1 MSRLRAN
8 RHRWFG
14 AAAFLAL
21 VVTML
26 FLITPI
32 VAILTN
38 TSPRTLIDALG
49 ESANREALWLS
60 LKTTTAAMVI
70 IIVVGTP
77 AAYFLALRSFR
88 GRSVVLTL
96 IELPLVMPPTVAG
109 IALLA
114 AFGPAGLFGQ
124 VIEDAG
130 VELVFQ
136 TAGVVVALV
145 FVASPFYLRQ
155 AIAAFAAIDP
165 ELIDTSR
172 TLGSG
177 PLKTFLRIAIPVA
190 RPSLASGVALAW
202 GRAIGEFGA
211 TLLFA
216 GSLVAV
222 TQTAP
227 LAIFSRFSDPN
238 GFNQA
243 IALSVVL
250 IIVSAALLMAVKLT
264 GGDRTL
270 EGRGL

>member
-1 MSRLRAN
+1 MNLRAN

-14 AAAFLAL
+14 GVAFVAL
-21 VVTML
+21 VFTLL

-32 VAILTN
+32 LAILTN
-38 TSPRTLIDALG
+38 TDPRTLIDSIG
-49 ESANREALWLS
+49 EPANREALWLS
-60 LKTTTAAMVI
+60 LKTTLAALLI
-70 IIVVGTP
+70 IILVGTP
-77 AAYFLALRSFR
+77 AAYFLANSSFR
-88 GRSVVLTL
+88 GRSAVLTL

-114 AFGPAGLFGQ
+114 AFGPAGLFGPWL
-124 VIEDAG
+124 ESAG
-130 VELVFQ
+130 IELVFE
-136 TAGVVVALV
+136 TAGVVLALV

-165 ELIDTSR
+165 GLIDASR
-172 TLGSG
+172 TLGSS
-177 PLKTFLRIAIPVA
+177 PFRTFARVAIPIA

-202 GRAIGEFGA
+202 GRALGEFGA

-227 LAIFSRFSDPN
+227 LAIFARFSDPD
-238 GFNQA
+238 GFTQA

-250 IIVSAALLMAVKLT
+250 IIISAALLMAVKLS
-264 GGDRTL
+264 GGDRAL
-270 EGRGL
+270 DGRGL

>member
-1 MSRLRAN
+1 M
-8 RHRWFG
+8 
-14 AAAFLAL
+14 
-21 VVTML
+21 
-26 FLITPI
+26 
-32 VAILTN
+32 
-38 TSPRTLIDALG
+38 
-49 ESANREALWLS
+49 
-60 LKTTTAAMVI
+60 
-70 IIVVGTP
+70 
-77 AAYFLALRSFR
+77 
-88 GRSVVLTL
+88 
-96 IELPLVMPPTVAG
+96 
-109 IALLA
+109 
-114 AFGPAGLFGQ
+114 
-124 VIEDAG
+124 
-130 VELVFQ
+130 
-136 TAGVVVALV
+136 VVALV

>member
-14 AAAFLAL
+14 AAAFVAL

-26 FLITPI
+26 FLVAPI

-38 TSPRTLIDALG
+38 TSPRTLIDSLG
-49 ESANREALWLS
+49 EPANREALWLS
-60 LKTTTAAMVI
+60 LKTTTMAML
-70 IIVVGTP
+70 IIVLVGTP

-114 AFGPAGLFGQ
+114 AFGPAGLFGP
-124 VIEDAG
+124 VLADLGA
-130 VELVFQ
+130 ELVFQ
-136 TAGVVVALV
+136 TAGVVVALI

-155 AIAAFAAIDP
+155 AIAAFAAVDP
-165 ELIDTSR
+165 GLIDISR
-172 TLGSG
+172 TLGSS
-177 PLKTFLRIAIPVA
+177 PLKTFLRVVIPVA

-264 GGDRTL
+264 GGDRAL
-270 EGRGL
+270 QGRGL

>member
-1 MSRLRAN
+1 MSLRAN

-14 AAAFLAL
+14 AVAFLAL

-26 FLITPI
+26 FLVAPI
-32 VAILTN
+32 FAILTN
-38 TSPRTLIDALG
+38 TSPRTLIDSLG
-49 ESANREALWLS
+49 EPANREALLLS
-60 LKTTTAAMVI
+60 LKTTTLAII
-70 IIVVGTP
+70 IIVAIGTP
-77 AAYFLALRSFR
+77 AAYFLAMRSFR
-88 GRSVVLTL
+88 GRSAILTA

-114 AFGPAGLFGQ
+114 AFGPAGLFGP
-124 VIEDAG
+124 VIEGLG

-136 TAGVVVALV
+136 TAGVVMALV

-165 ELIDTSR
+165 GLIDTSR

-177 PLKTFLRIAIPVA
+177 PLRTFLRVAIPMA
-190 RPSLASGVALAW
+190 KPSLASGVALAW
-202 GRAIGEFGA
+202 GRALGEFGA

-227 LAIFSRFSDPN
+227 LAIFARFSDPN

-250 IIVSAALLMAVKLT
+250 IIVSAALLMAVKLS
-264 GGDRTL
+264 GGDRAL

>member
-8 RHRWFG
+8 RHHWFG

-21 VVTML
+21 VATML

-96 IELPLVMPPTVAG
+96 IELPLVMLPSVAG
-109 IALLA
+109 IDVLA

>member
-1 MSRLRAN
+1 MRLKAN

-14 AAAFLAL
+14 VAAFLAL
-21 VVTML
+21 TLTLL
-26 FLITPI
+26 FLLAPI

-38 TSPRTLIDALG
+38 SSPRILVDSLD
-49 ESANREALWLS
+49 EPANREALLLS
-60 LKTTTAAMVI
+60 LKTTTAAMLVI
-70 IIVVGTP
+70 VAIGTP
-77 AAYFLALRSFR
+77 AAYFLAMRSFR
-88 GRSVVLTL
+88 GRSAVLTA

-114 AFGPAGLFGQ
+114 SFGPSGLFGPALESLG
-124 VIEDAG
+124 I
-130 VELVFQ
+130 ELVFQ
-136 TAGVVVALV
+136 TAGVIVALV

-155 AIAAFAAIDP
+155 AIAAFSDIDAG
-165 ELIDTSR
+165 LIDASR
-172 TLGSG
+172 TLGSS
-177 PLKTFLRIAIPVA
+177 PLRTFLRVAIPLTRA
-190 RPSLASGVALAW
+190 SLASGVALAW
-202 GRAIGEFGA
+202 GRALGEFGA

-227 LAIFSRFSDPN
+227 LAIFARFSDPS

-250 IIVSAALLMAVKLT
+250 IIVSTALLMAVKLT
-264 GGDRTL
+264 GGDRAL

>member
-8 RHRWFG
+8 RHHWFG